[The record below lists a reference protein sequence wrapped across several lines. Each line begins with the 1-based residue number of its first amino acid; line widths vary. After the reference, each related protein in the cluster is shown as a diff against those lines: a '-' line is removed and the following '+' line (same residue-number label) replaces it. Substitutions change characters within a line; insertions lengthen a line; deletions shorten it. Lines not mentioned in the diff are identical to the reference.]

1 MAVRIL
7 VAPVR
12 YVQGPGALAELGTQL
27 THFGIQR
34 PLVLISPSAKK
45 AAGPT
50 ISTVLA
56 EAGIE
61 CAFTDFGGECTRQE
75 IERVKQACLAG
86 NHDAVI
92 ACGGGKCIDTGRGAA
107 AAEAFDIDKKEWFP
121 LGAGVHC
128 VNIPTVANNDGPT
141 SAGVVIYNDK
151 HATEARMN
159 ARLTPTLV
167 LVDTSIV
174 AKAPVRLLVSGMGD
188 ALASFFQVDVC
199 YRTGTPS
206 VVTNALS
213 LRAARALARLNLEL
227 LLTYGALAKVEAEAG
242 VAGPGLEAVCEA
254 NILVSGLSFANGGI
268 SACHAIGT
276 AFDHIGELM
285 EVRQFHGEVV
295 AFGTLCQLVMEES
308 KPEVLREI
316 FGFCKSVG
324 LPTTFEEMTLHDLTD
339 DVLMKVA
346 RIAAKTSLM
355 KAMPRSCSSAD
366 ASGYYYDPQEVFS
379 VIKAT
384 DAYGRAFGAADGP
397 GL

>member
-1 MAVRIL
+1 MKPSDTNSGAPGAA
-7 VAPVR
+7 VAPGAPNVAR
-12 YVQGPGALAELGTQL
+12 LATLIKAYAPHDGSFELRIPGVHAIRRSRASMELVHGMQQPALCVVAQGAKRLMVGREVYEYDTSHMIAFSVDLPVTAQVTQASHSEPFLCFKLDLDRHKVAEL
-27 THFGIQR
+27 
-34 PLVLISPSAKK
+34 VLK
-45 AAGPT
+45 AYPHGLPR
-50 ISTVLA
+50 VH
-56 EAGIE
+56 
-61 CAFTDFGGECTRQE
+61 
-75 IERVKQACLAG
+75 ERSGVS
-86 NHDAVI
+86 V
-92 ACGGGKCIDTGRGAA
+92 GR
-107 AAEAFDIDKKEWFP
+107 
-121 LGAGVHC
+121 
-128 VNIPTVANNDGPT
+128 
-141 SAGVVIYNDK
+141 
-151 HATEARMN
+151 
-159 ARLTPTLV
+159 
-167 LVDTSIV
+167 VDTSIV

-339 DVLMKVA
+339 EALEKVA
-346 RIAAKTSLM
+346 GIAAGGGGIKSL
-355 KAMPRSCSSAD
+355 PRAHRERD
-366 ASGYYYDPQEVFS
+366 TYGYFYDPRELLAA
-379 VIKAT
+379 IKAT
-384 DAYGRAFGAADGP
+384 DAYGRRLGRT
-397 GL
+397 